1 LVALSA
7 MLIVSGCDDD
17 SDDTAQGTETEP
29 RLVRAIKIGATELL
43 GKRSRTGRARA
54 AQETALA
61 FRVSGRIVKREVDV
75 GDVVSEG
82 DVIAR
87 LDTSTY
93 SADVAR
99 LEADLAAAKADAD
112 AKDQQLERV
121 MKLVESGTYSQA
133 RGDQARGARDL
144 GRESICG
151 PDADGLAPA
160 NVGDQPEFQPVAG
173 KLGRHHPRGCRA
185 HDAADL

>member
-1 LVALSA
+1 

-121 MKLVESGTYSQA
+121 MKLVESGTYSS
-133 RGDQARGARDL
+133 R
-144 GRESICG
+144 SW
-151 PDADGLAPA
+151 
-160 NVGDQPEFQPVAG
+160 
-173 KLGRHHPRGCRA
+173 PRVHMRA
-185 HDAADL
+185 